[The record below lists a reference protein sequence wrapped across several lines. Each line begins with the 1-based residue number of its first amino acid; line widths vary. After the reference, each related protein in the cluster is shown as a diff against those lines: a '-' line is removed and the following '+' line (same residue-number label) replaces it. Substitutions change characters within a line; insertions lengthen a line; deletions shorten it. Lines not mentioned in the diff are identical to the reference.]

1 MQNVGSSEYVEGFTV
16 NKTTQNICNFQNT
29 NITNM
34 TTTFTIEQIPTVSV
48 TAADMMIIN
57 FLLYKL
63 CFEF

>member
-1 MQNVGSSEYVEGFTV
+1 MQNVGSSEYVDGFTV
-16 NKTTQNICNFQNT
+16 NKTTQNIRNFPK

-34 TTTFTIEQIPTVSV
+34 TTTFTIEQIPTATV

-57 FLLYKL
+57 LLVYKL